1 MHNTLASKTSL
12 LNGYLRLTLIIIT
25 KLIIDCVYALMHR
38 LCGHPG
44 GGDPRELPLICTKT
58 FTNPPLP
65 KTKIV

>member
-25 KLIIDCVYALMHR
+25 KLIIDCVYALIS
-38 LCGHPG
+38 GHLG
-44 GGDPRELPLICTKT
+44 GGDLGELPVICTKT